1 MAYVTFWSGTS
12 TEYSNIAT
20 KSDDMLYFIQ
30 NSDNLNNKIYKGS
43 KVISDLGTGIYLPL
57 AGGNMTGEIKL
68 AQGDGYGIQLGTN
81 GRINATANGSTSATV
96 SGINGTSYLCGHSS
110 FALTM
115 RGSGNNPTFNGTAI
129 PLANGTG
136 ASGTWSISINGNAK
150 TATSATSA
158 TKATQDGSGNTIT
171 STYETI
177 THAETTYVPYGGGR
191 MTGPFSF
198 QDSSLPQR
206 TGFQFLVGIDA
217 FADGGTMCW
226 SNVSDVTVG
235 RATNAT
241 QADNATRADRALKIE
256 TYKSPDKTSSYA
268 NQWQVCAY
276 WESGSGP
283 IRLASDQNQ
292 STYKVV
298 VDLADVATKA
308 TQDGSG
314 NTITSTYC
322 TLATAQTISGTKTFS
337 QPIGITSAA
346 KMQYNSTE
354 ECIEFIFT

>member
-57 AGGNMTGEIKL
+57 AGGTMTGEINL

-81 GRINATANGSTSATV
+81 GRINATANGSTTATV

-158 TKATQDGSGNTIT
+158 TKATQDGSGNVIT

-177 THAETTYVPYGGGR
+177 THAETTYLPYTGGAMQG
-191 MTGPFSF
+191 
-198 QDSSLPQR
+198 SLYFNENSMKAR
-206 TGFQFLVGIDA
+206 TGFTYLVGIDPYA
-217 FADGGTMCW
+217 EGGEMCYSQA
-226 SNVSDVTVG
+226 SNVVVG
-235 RATNAT
+235 AANKWALARNFYITDSSSTNTGAATSVQGTGDSTLKLPATIKATLNGNADT
-241 QADNATRADRALKIE
+241 
-256 TYKSPDKTSSYA
+256 
-268 NQWQVCAY
+268 
-276 WESGSGP
+276 
-283 IRLASDQNQ
+283 
-292 STYKVV
+292 
-298 VDLADVATKA
+298 ATKA
-308 TQDGSG
+308 TKDGSG
-314 NTITSTYC
+314 NTITSYYC
-322 TLATAQTISGTKTFS
+322 TLSTAQTISGTKTFS
-337 QPIGITSAA
+337 QPIGITSTA
-346 KMQYNSTE
+346 KLQYNSTE
-354 ECIEFIFT
+354 ECVEFIFV

>member
-68 AQGDGYGIQLGTN
+68 AQGDGYGIQLGTD
-81 GRINATANGSTSATV
+81 GRINATVGGSTTATV
-96 SGINGTSYLCGHSS
+96 SGISGTSYLCGHSS
-110 FALTM
+110 FALAM
-115 RGSGNNPTFNGTAI
+115 RGSGNNPTFNGTTI

-177 THAETTYVPYGGGR
+177 AHAETTYVPYAGGR

-217 FADGGTMCW
+217 FADGGAMCW

-235 RATNAT
+235 AATKWAAARNFYITDSSSTNTGAATSVQGTGNSTLKLPATIKATLDGNAT
-241 QADNATRADRALKIE
+241 
-256 TYKSPDKTSSYA
+256 S
-268 NQWQVCAY
+268 
-276 WESGSGP
+276 
-283 IRLASDQNQ
+283 
-292 STYKVV
+292 
-298 VDLADVATKA
+298 ATKA

-314 NTITSTYC
+314 NTITSYYC
-322 TLATAQTISGTKTFS
+322 TLSTAQTISGVKTFS

-354 ECIEFIFT
+354 ECIEFIFI

>member
-57 AGGNMTGEIKL
+57 AGGTMTGEIKL
-68 AQGDGYGIQLGTN
+68 GQGDGYGIQLGTN

-96 SGINGTSYLCGHSS
+96 SGVNGTSYLCGHSS

-115 RGSGNNPTFNGTAI
+115 RGSGNNPTFNGTVI

-177 THAETTYVPYGGGR
+177 AHAETTYVPYAGGM
-191 MTGPFSF
+191 MTGPFCF
-198 QDSSLPQR
+198 QSSSMPER
-206 TGFQFLVGIDA
+206 TGFEFLVGIDA
-217 FADGGTMCW
+217 FADGGTLCW
-226 SNVSDVTVG
+226 SRNTNVVVG
-235 RATNAT
+235 AANTWAVSRNFYIKDKDGSNTGAATAVNGSNNVNLYLPGTIKATLSGNAT
-241 QADNATRADRALKIE
+241 
-256 TYKSPDKTSSYA
+256 S
-268 NQWQVCAY
+268 
-276 WESGSGP
+276 
-283 IRLASDQNQ
+283 
-292 STYKVV
+292 
-298 VDLADVATKA
+298 ATKA

-314 NTITSTYC
+314 NTITSYYC
-322 TLATAQTISGTKTFS
+322 TLSTAQTISGTKTFS
-337 QPIGITSAA
+337 NPIGITSSA
-346 KMQYNSTE
+346 KLQYNSTD
-354 ECIEFIFT
+354 ECIEFIFN